1 MHTTRTQLT
10 HPTTLAAIA
19 ASLACLSIAHA
30 TDRLVPSQYPTIQA
44 AINAAQ
50 TGDTV
55 TVSPG
60 LYREAIELT
69 KSITLQGDPSAEVA
83 DVVLTGT
90 GVVGG
95 AMLLGYTGSSYNGPV
110 TIRHLT
116 VDGQGVEEGTE
127 DAGIAVYPLGAA
139 NSLLIEGCIFQDLH
153 NGYSDGGALWIAT
166 QSVVVRDCSFLRNRS
181 TAHGAAIFAAHVEN
195 VTLAPIVERCVFRDH
210 TFGTGTFRAEYDTH
224 LVVRE
229 CVIGNSNWLCANW
242 QFGTVTFTNNIG
254 CSIGA
259 LSNGG
264 YVDGG
269 NNNWAGPCPDCD
281 SNGKL
286 DLEEILFGGA
296 DCNGNDLLD
305 ACEVVDNP
313 KLDGNGDGLIDECQC
328 LADVT
333 GNGSVDAIDLAAL
346 MSSWGGDGSG
356 EFDADVTNDG
366 MVNGLDLAVILDG
379 WGACP

>member
-1 MHTTRTQLT
+1 MSTARTQHT
-10 HPTTLAAIA
+10 RMSTLAAIA
-19 ASLACLSIAHA
+19 ASLACLSLAHA

-44 AINAAQ
+44 AINAAVH
-50 TGDTV
+50 GDIV

-60 LYREAIELT
+60 LYREALQLNKI
-69 KSITLQGDPSAEVA
+69 ITLQGHPSAEASAVI
-83 DVVLTGT
+83 LTGV
-90 GVVGG
+90 GVAGG
-95 AMLLGYTGSSYNGPV
+95 AMLVGGQGTPLSGQI
-110 TIRHLT
+110 TIRNLT
-116 VDGQGVEEGTE
+116 VDGQSIME
-127 DAGIAVYPLGAA
+127 AGQWAGLFIDDDDGGNFSV
-139 NSLLIEGCIFQDLH
+139 LIEGCIFKDLW
-153 NGYSDGGALWIAT
+153 SAWTDGGAMFLTSTPTVI
-166 QSVVVRDCSFLRNRS
+166 RRCSFLRNRS
-181 TAHGAAIFAAHVEN
+181 TGHGAAIYGNDSASAIIE
-195 VTLAPIVERCVFRDH
+195 ACVFQDH
-210 TFGTGTFRAEYDTH
+210 NVFAGTFYARIDAN
-224 LVVRE
+224 VIVRD
-229 CVIGNSNWLCANW
+229 CVLRNSILLCGNH
-242 QFGTVTFTNNIG
+242 QTGTVTFSNNIG
-254 CSIGA
+254 CLISA

-346 MSSWGGDGSG
+346 MSSWGSNGSG

-366 MVNGLDLAVILDG
+366 VVNGLDLAVILDG
-379 WGACP
+379 WGACPN

>member
-1 MHTTRTQLT
+1 LLLIEDCVFKDCR
-10 HPTTLAAIA
+10 
-19 ASLACLSIAHA
+19 
-30 TDRLVPSQYPTIQA
+30 
-44 AINAAQ
+44 NAF
-50 TGDTV
+50 GD
-55 TVSPG
+55 
-60 LYREAIELT
+60 
-69 KSITLQGDPSAEVA
+69 
-83 DVVLTGT
+83 
-90 GVVGG
+90 GG
-95 AMLLGYTGSSYNGPV
+95 AMYVGTKMAV
-110 TIRHLT
+110 IR
-116 VDGQGVEEGTE
+116 
-127 DAGIAVYPLGAA
+127 
-139 NSLLIEGCIFQDLH
+139 N
-153 NGYSDGGALWIAT
+153 
-166 QSVVVRDCSFLRNRS
+166 CSFLRNRS
-181 TAHGAAIFAAHVEN
+181 TVHGAAIYTN
-195 VTLAPIVERCVFRDH
+195 DGTPLIVEHCIFQDH
-210 TFGTGTFRAEYDTH
+210 TFGTGTFYSRIDAH
-224 LVVRE
+224 MIVRD
-229 CVIGNSNWLCANW
+229 CVIRNSNWLCAHF
-242 QFGTVTFTNNIG
+242 QTGTVTFTNNIG

-346 MSSWGGDGSG
+346 MSGWGSDGSG

-366 MVNGLDLAVILDG
+366 VVNGLDLAVILDG
-379 WGACP
+379 WGACPN